1 MYCRNLENLI
11 NKHFSISPLP
21 FFYNSGTTLP
31 ADQPLVGID
40 GNLFNQIT
48 GPCGRQITITAPN
61 GVTKQATIQESCG
74 DGCSTNGLLLTTSLF
89 SDFYNLAKGEFEA
102 TWHFN

>member
-1 MYCRNLENLI
+1 MSDF
-11 NKHFSISPLP
+11 FSLCS
-21 FFYNSGTTLP
+21 NSGTTLP

-48 GPCGRQITITAPN
+48 EPCGRTITITAPN
-61 GVTKQATIQESCG
+61 GVSKQAKIQESCG
-74 DGCSTNGLLLTTSLF
+74 DGCSDNGLLLTTSLF
-89 SDFYNLAKGEFEA
+89 SDFYNLDKGQFQA